1 MTTSTLPA
9 TRRAPTTS
17 AQRVIL
23 VLGVPLVLTIAAWSG
38 YGILAAAGRSS
49 YTVTSST
56 PVSGRQLAM
65 NVDGGDATVQGGAA
79 AGSVRVSG
87 TVGYD
92 LTRPDIRPDVN
103 ATRGP
108 DGTSV
113 GFSCPP
119 ANCQLEAAAS
129 VPSSTAVSVTG
140 NGGNVSVSGITA
152 PVTASTNGGNVTL
165 NAVTGSLDLTTAGGS
180 VMGTAVTAQDATVN
194 TDPGF
199 SSGGG
204 DVDLMLTTVPKNLEI
219 NSAGGNVTIEL
230 PPGSARYHLE
240 LNGGCGP
247 GGPGGPGGAV
257 PSAAGSEPASWCGVV
272 STSVPDDPSSPNVI
286 VVSSGGGQ
294 ITIS

>member
-9 TRRAPTTS
+9 TRRAPTTP

-56 PVSGRQLAM
+56 AVSGRQLAM
-65 NVDGGDATVQGGAA
+65 NVDGGNVTIQGGAA
-79 AGSVRVSG
+79 TGSVRVTG

-92 LTRPDIRPDVN
+92 LTRPDIRPDLN
-103 ATRGP
+103 TTRGP

-119 ANCQLEAAAS
+119 ANCQLDAAAS
-129 VPSSTAVSVTG
+129 VPSSTALSLTG
-140 NGGNVSVSGITA
+140 SGGDVSVSDITA

-165 NAVTGSLDLTTAGGS
+165 NAVTGNVGLTTAGGS
-180 VMGTAVTAQDATVN
+180 VMGTSVTAQNATVN

-199 SSGGG
+199 SEGGG
-204 DVDLMLTTVPKNLEI
+204 DVDLMLTAVPKELEI

-240 LNGGCGP
+240 LNGGCGD
-247 GGPGGPGGAV
+247 GPGGAV
-257 PSAAGSEPASWCGVV
+257 KPVPSGAGSEPASWCGDV
-272 STSVPDDPSSPNVI
+272 STSVPDDPSSSNVI

>member
-9 TRRAPTTS
+9 TRRAPTTP

-56 PVSGRQLAM
+56 AVSGRQLTM
-65 NVDGGDATVQGGAA
+65 NLGGGDATIQGGAGT
-79 AGSVRVSG
+79 GSVRVSG

-140 NGGNVSVSGITA
+140 NGGNVSVSSITA
-152 PVTASTNGGNVTL
+152 PVTASTNGGDVTL
-165 NAVTGSLDLTTAGGS
+165 NAITGSVDLTTAGGS
-180 VMGTAVTAQDATVN
+180 VMGTALTTQDATVN

-199 SSGGG
+199 SNGGG
-204 DVDLMLTTVPKNLEI
+204 DVDLMLTSVPKDLEI

-240 LNGGCGP
+240 LNGGCGDGS
-247 GGPGGPGGAV
+247 GGPVSAA
-257 PSAAGSEPASWCGVV
+257 PSGAGSEPASWCGDV
-272 STSVPDDPSSPNVI
+272 STSVPDDPSSSNVI
-286 VVSSGGGQ
+286 VVSSSGGE

>member
-9 TRRAPTTS
+9 TRRAPTTP

-49 YTVTSST
+49 YTVTST
-56 PVSGRQLAM
+56 TAVSGRQLAM
-65 NVDGGDATVQGGAA
+65 NVDGGDASIQGGAA
-79 AGSVRVSG
+79 TGSVQVTG

-108 DGTSV
+108 NGTSV

-119 ANCQLEAAAS
+119 ANCQVEAAAN
-129 VPSSTAVSVTG
+129 VPSSTAVSITG
-140 NGGNVSVSGITA
+140 NGGNVSVSSITA

-165 NAVTGSLDLTTAGGS
+165 NGITGDLDLTTAGGS
-180 VMGTAVTAQDATVN
+180 VMGTALTTQDATVN

-199 SSGGG
+199 SNGGG
-204 DVDLMLTTVPKNLEI
+204 DVDLMLTSVPKDLEV

-230 PPGSARYHLE
+230 PPGSARYHLQ
-240 LNGGCGP
+240 LNAGCG
-247 GGPGGPGGAV
+247 GGPVSAA
-257 PSAAGSEPASWCGVV
+257 PSGAGSEPASWCGDV
-272 STSVPDDPSSPNVI
+272 STSIPDDPSSSNVI
-286 VVSSGGGQ
+286 VVSSDGGE